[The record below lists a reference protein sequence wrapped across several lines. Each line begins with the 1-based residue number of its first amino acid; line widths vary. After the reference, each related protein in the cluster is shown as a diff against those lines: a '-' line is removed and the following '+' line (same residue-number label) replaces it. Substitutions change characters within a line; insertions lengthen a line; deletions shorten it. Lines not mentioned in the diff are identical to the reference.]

1 MAQKIY
7 LSVTGTHYTFPVT
20 VSSVRTWIDCTP
32 KYITL
37 DEGIQA
43 AIEATTYFT
52 SGEIMISGNYTEQVK
67 ALVTSDVKSGI
78 ILTSEI
84 NTAGT
89 GYVAGDTIT
98 FANSVGEK
106 AIARILTVVEATGAV
121 ATYEIVDGGTGYV
134 AGKSTSQES
143 TSSSTGTGLEINIL
157 TVTENTE
164 FQEGGSKLTSFHEVT
179 TINQAKEVLRG
190 EPYNVHHMKLRTPDA
205 IMAQAIENSVIFPNW
220 TI

>member
-1 MAQKIY
+1 MARKIY
-7 LSVTGTHYTFPVT
+7 ESVTGTHYTFPVT
-20 VSSVRTWIDCTP
+20 VSSVRTWIDCNP
-32 KYITL
+32 KYIT
-37 DEGIQA
+37 DVAGIQS
-43 AIEATTYFT
+43 AIEASDYFT
-52 SGEIMISGNYTEQVK
+52 SGQIMTSGNYTEQVK

-98 FANSVGEK
+98 FANSGGEK

-134 AGKSTSQES
+134 ADGSTSQES
-143 TSSSTGTGLEINIL
+143 TSSTAGAGLEINIL
-157 TVTENTE
+157 TVTEATE
-164 FQEGGSKLTSFHEVT
+164 FPEGGSKLTSFPEVT
-179 TINQAKEVLRG
+179 TINQAKEVLCG
-190 EPYNVHHMKLRTPDA
+190 EPYNVHHMKLRTPYA
-205 IMAQAIENSVIFPNW
+205 IMAQAIEHSVTFPNW